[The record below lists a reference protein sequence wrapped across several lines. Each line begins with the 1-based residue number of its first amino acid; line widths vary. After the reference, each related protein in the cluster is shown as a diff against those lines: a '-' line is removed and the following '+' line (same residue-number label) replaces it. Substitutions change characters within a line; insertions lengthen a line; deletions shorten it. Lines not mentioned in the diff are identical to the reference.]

1 MKPAKVLAA
10 AAAAGD
16 LKTMRAMLNED
27 DASATDWKPIM
38 DACHVGQ
45 ADAVALL
52 LEHGAD
58 PLTPGV

>member
-10 AAAAGD
+10 AAGA

-27 DASATDWKPIM
+27 NAIATDWKPIM
-38 DACHVGQ
+38 DACYVGQ

-52 LEHGAD
+52 LEHMA
-58 PLTPGV
+58 PIRT

>member
-27 DASATDWKPIM
+27 NAIATDWKPIM
-38 DACHVGQ
+38 DACYVGQ

-52 LEHGAD
+52 LEHMA
-58 PLTPGV
+58 PIRT

>member
-1 MKPAKVLAA
+1 
-10 AAAAGD
+10 
-16 LKTMRAMLNED
+16 
-27 DASATDWKPIM
+27 M

-58 PLTPGV
+58 PNVKSKAGGGHHYRVTGIL